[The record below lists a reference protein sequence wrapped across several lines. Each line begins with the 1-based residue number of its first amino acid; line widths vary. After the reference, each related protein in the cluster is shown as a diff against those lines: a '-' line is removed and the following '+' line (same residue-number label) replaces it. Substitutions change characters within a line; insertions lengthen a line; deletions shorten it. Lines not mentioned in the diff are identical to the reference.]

1 MKFNDFLNLFISSW
15 RDSSIE
21 EMEHMISK
29 KYAGREIRGEEIE
42 DFGYDESINGWAKG
56 FEFVRENNAE
66 WEIQLLNSYPL
77 RSNEYMAVI
86 AATIKIDGK
95 AVSSYNLFYDT
106 FRKER
111 EWKNV
116 RSYIETGI
124 TEEYLQRVIKGA
136 NK

>member
-1 MKFNDFLNLFISSW
+1 MEFNDFLDLFISSW
-15 RDSSIE
+15 KDSSIE
-21 EMEHMISK
+21 EMEQMISK
-29 KYAGREIRGEEIE
+29 KYAGREIRGEGIE
-42 DFGYDESINGWAKG
+42 DFGYDESIIGWAKG
-56 FEFVRENNAE
+56 FEYVRENNAE

-95 AVSSYNLFYDT
+95 TVSPYNLFYDT
-106 FRKER
+106 FRKEQ

-124 TEEYLQRVIKGA
+124 TEEYLKGVIEGA

>member
-1 MKFNDFLNLFISSW
+1 MEFKDFLDLFISSW
-15 RDSSIE
+15 KDSSIE
-21 EMEHMISK
+21 AMEQMISK

-42 DFGYDESINGWAKG
+42 DFGYDESIIGWDKG
-56 FEFVRENNAE
+56 FEYVRENNAE

-95 AVSSYNLFYDT
+95 AVSPYNLFFDT
-106 FRKER
+106 FRKEQ
-111 EWKNV
+111 EWQHV

-124 TEEYLQRVIKGA
+124 TEAYLNGLIEI
-136 NK
+136 